1 MREEKSMLG
10 EFRGQMPNLTEQL
23 EKKQLE
29 NELVLWGCSEVN
41 RGCNDCG
48 YTQSHVVNHW

>member
-23 EKKQLE
+23 E
-29 NELVLWGCSEVN
+29 NELVLWGCSEVKG
-41 RGCNDCG
+41 GCNDCG
-48 YTQSHVVNHW
+48 YTQSHVANDW